1 MSARKRRRPKV
12 KERFQKLASD
22 LLSLEVNT
30 IITHDT
36 IAARKVPEL
45 AYMLLEIATT
55 YARQLDQVYGVSKY
69 EGAPVDQQG
78 RPIPN
83 PRSLATTKAEVTF
96 EAQAID
102 MRTAARIDAKTFR
115 DISITAE
122 RALADPASNQTPSI
136 SSASEAI
143 ITRIRNSSMELA
155 IILERLHLEEGGGNG
170 PLEKTKSGLDALAR
184 DGQSIELDVS
194 QQERLRIQKIW
205 DLGVETIMM
214 QTIIQLDGDV
224 ITRLQADYASPEY
237 THLWQAHL
245 SSVSAAIESWQYLVE
260 TVGRLSAA
268 LIRIIRGGR

>member
-1 MSARKRRRPKV
+1 MSARKRSRPKV
-12 KERFQKLASD
+12 KERFQKLATD

-30 IITHDT
+30 IVTHDM

-45 AYMLLEIATT
+45 AHTLLDIATT
-55 YARQLDQVYGVSKY
+55 YARQLDEVYGVAKY

-83 PRSLATTKAEVTF
+83 PRSLATTKGEVTF
-96 EAQAID
+96 EAQPLD
-102 MRTAARIDAKTFR
+102 VRTVARLDAKTFR
-115 DISITAE
+115 DINITAE
-122 RALADPASNQTPSI
+122 RALADPGSNQTRSL
-136 SSASEAI
+136 SSASQAI
-143 ITRIRNSSMELA
+143 ITRIRDSSMELA
-155 IILERLHLEEGGGNG
+155 IILERLHLDEGAGHG

-184 DGQSIELDVS
+184 DGKSIELDVS
-194 QQERLRIQKIW
+194 EHERLRIQKIW
-205 DLGVETIMM
+205 ELGVETIMM

-237 THLWQAHL
+237 THLWQAHQ